1 MAFKVK
7 LLVLDV
13 DGVLTDGTLYYTAGG
28 EEIKAF
34 NAQDGLGM
42 KLLSKL
48 GVELAVISGRKSA
61 ALEKRLKDLGVY
73 HVRLKCTDK
82 VSALEDICA
91 DAGVSLS
98 STAFMG
104 DDLIDLAAM
113 KACGY
118 AVAPENAVGAVQDA
132 AHFVTSRQ
140 GGSGAV
146 REACEHLAELLGTS
160 LTDVAIS
167 TQKALVQ

>member
-7 LLVLDV
+7 LLALDV
-13 DGVLTDGTLYYTAGG
+13 DGVLTDGTLYYTADG
-28 EEIKAF
+28 EEMKAF

-42 KLLSKL
+42 KLLSKV

-61 ALEKRLKDLGVY
+61 ALERRLKDLGIY

-82 VSALEDICA
+82 VAALEDICA
-91 DAGVSLS
+91 DTGADLA

-118 AVAPENAVGAVQDA
+118 AIAPANAVGAVQDVA
-132 AHFVTSRQ
+132 DFVTGRE
-140 GGSGAV
+140 GGAGAV

-160 LTDVAIS
+160 LTDMAIS